1 MQTLVEYAL
10 ANWFVDVQQL
20 CQLLQTGR
28 LATLVG
34 AHRGGQGQEAKSR
47 WVRWGERGAQVVVE
61 ALNTIV

>member
-34 AHRGGQGQEAKSR
+34 AHRGGEVKKQRAG
-47 WVRWGERGAQVVVE
+47 GLGGGRGV
-61 ALNTIV
+61 LRSL